1 MSSKEECECVE
12 NMMDTLVVASDLSKS
27 ASTKLSHNPNI
38 INTAADILKKY
49 VEKLENNCVI
59 PTKNPEIN
67 FFMGDRYKWAKEDLE
82 KVLKSKGKD
91 TNAAVKAGDRFHS
104 FILDNG
110 ARMIRCS
117 KKFESG
123 ELK

>member
-12 NMMDTLVVASDLSKS
+12 NMMDTLATASDLSKS
-27 ASTKLSHNPNI
+27 ASTKLSRSPNI
-38 INTAADILKKY
+38 INTAADMLKKE
-49 VEKLENNCVI
+49 VEKLEKNCAI

-82 KVLKSKGKD
+82 KVLNSEGKD
-91 TNAAVKAGDRFHS
+91 INAATKAGDRFYS

-110 ARMIRCS
+110 ARMIRCPKS
-117 KKFESG
+117 REKT
-123 ELK
+123 